1 MRTRFLLLALG
12 LGALVATSLAAASS
26 PTPPATADVGATFT
40 ANATRTSTRTCTGA
54 GGVTLRI
61 TNAVWRGTATSTE
74 PRLNGT
80 LVLRTRSVV
89 NVATGD
95 GWLNGSWQSRN
106 SNPTTPA
113 KSRGREGANASL
125 IAVVDETTH
134 IDGLALGRV
143 HRPWGHLRG
152 NFSAAIAGEAITGS
166 LGVNAPV
173 APDNSAIVFRTGCR

>member
-12 LGALVATSLAAASS
+12 LGGLVASSLAAASP
-26 PTPPATADVGATFT
+26 PTRPATSDVGATFT

-54 GGVTLRI
+54 GGATLRI
-61 TNAVWRGTATSTE
+61 TNAVWRGIAASTE
-74 PRLNGT
+74 PRLNGA

-95 GWLNGSWQSRN
+95 GWLNGTWHSRN
-106 SNPTTPA
+106 SNPAVPA
-113 KSRGREGANASL
+113 TNRAREGANASL
-125 IAVVDETTH
+125 IAVVDQATH

-143 HRPWGHLRG
+143 HVPWGYLRG
-152 NFSAAIAGEAITGS
+152 NFSAAIAGDAITGS
-166 LGVNAPV
+166 LGVNAPN